1 MPISSL
7 KGGNFEIWNE
17 FGQVAYVTSGRDVP
31 EFRTPEKGPRECD
44 GKKIPAVKVSFPQ
57 SFLTQT
63 FPFRME
69 NFIPFLKVPKSQHSS
84 HPPLIRT

>member
-44 GKKIPAVKVSFPQ
+44 GKKIPTVKVS
-57 SFLTQT
+57 
-63 FPFRME
+63 
-69 NFIPFLKVPKSQHSS
+69 
-84 HPPLIRT
+84 

>member
-1 MPISSL
+1 MLISSL

-44 GKKIPAVKVSFPQ
+44 GKKIPAVKVSLLQ
-57 SFLTQT
+57 SKSHYIPSIQIIW
-63 FPFRME
+63 
-69 NFIPFLKVPKSQHSS
+69 FIYPNLEWKISLQASEEK
-84 HPPLIRT
+84 

>member
-1 MPISSL
+1 MLISSL

-44 GKKIPAVKVSFPQ
+44 GKKIPAVKVSF
-57 SFLTQT
+57 STVFFLSPSTRSNYYG
-63 FPFRME
+63 P
-69 NFIPFLKVPKSQHSS
+69 I
-84 HPPLIRT
+84 

>member
-1 MPISSL
+1 M

-17 FGQVAYVTSGRDVP
+17 FGQVAYVTSGRDIP

-57 SFLTQT
+57 SLSYHTR
-63 FPFRME
+63 PVLIIMVE
-69 NFIPFLKVPKSQHSS
+69 HSHLEWKIS
-84 HPPLIRT
+84 LQAGKEK